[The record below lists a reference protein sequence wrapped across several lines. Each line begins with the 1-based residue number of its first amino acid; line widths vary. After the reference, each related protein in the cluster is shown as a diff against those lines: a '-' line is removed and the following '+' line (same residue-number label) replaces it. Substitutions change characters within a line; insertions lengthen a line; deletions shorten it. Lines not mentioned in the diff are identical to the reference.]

1 MLFFVKAPCVI
12 CFIIL
17 FFSMVKFIIIHV
29 KTFLLVS
36 LHQCLT
42 NSPPPKAL
50 LKPFCGVGVRV
61 NLLYPVFVYIL
72 EKRKLD
78 REKNSLKN
86 L

>member
-42 NSPPPKAL
+42 NSPPPESPFKAVL
-50 LKPFCGVGVRV
+50 RGWRSCKFALSGICI
-61 NLLYPVFVYIL
+61 YI
-72 EKRKLD
+72 RKKKI
-78 REKNSLKN
+78 R
-86 L
+86 

>member
-42 NSPPPKAL
+42 NYPPPKAL
-50 LKPFCGVGVRV
+50 FNPFCVALARV
-61 NLLYPVFVYIL
+61 NLLYSVFVYIL
-72 EKRKLD
+72 G
-78 REKNSLKN
+78 
-86 L
+86 

>member
-42 NSPPPKAL
+42 NYPPQKAL
-50 LKPFCGVGVRV
+50 LRPSYGACVRV
-61 NLLYPVFVYIL
+61 NLLYSVFVYIL
-72 EKRKLD
+72 EK
-78 REKNSLKN
+78 
-86 L
+86 

>member
-42 NSPPPKAL
+42 NYPPPKAL
-50 LKPFCGVGVRV
+50 LRPSYGACVRV
-61 NLLYPVFVYIL
+61 NLLYSAFVYIL
-72 EKRKLD
+72 EK
-78 REKNSLKN
+78 
-86 L
+86 

>member
-29 KTFLLVS
+29 KTFLLAS

-42 NSPPPKAL
+42 NYPPPKAL
-50 LKPFCGVGVRV
+50 LRSSYGACVRV
-61 NLLYPVFVYIL
+61 NLLYSVFVYIL
-72 EKRKLD
+72 EK
-78 REKNSLKN
+78 
-86 L
+86 

>member
-29 KTFLLVS
+29 KTFLLAS

-42 NSPPPKAL
+42 NYPPPKAL
-50 LKPFCGVGVRV
+50 LKPSYWGCVRV
-61 NLLYPVFVYIL
+61 NLLYWVFVYIL
-72 EKRKLD
+72 GK
-78 REKNSLKN
+78 
-86 L
+86 

>member
-42 NSPPPKAL
+42 NYPPESPFETLLWGLRACKFAL
-50 LKPFCGVGVRV
+50 FDICI
-61 NLLYPVFVYIL
+61 YI
-72 EKRKLD
+72 RKMKI
-78 REKNSLKN
+78 R
-86 L
+86 